1 MKHVRLTRQQS
12 KDATRERLLEAAH
25 TLFLQKGVGAATIEQ
40 ITADAGYTR
49 GAFYS
54 NFEGKEAVLL
64 ELLMRN
70 TKQMTLEANDIASV
84 GGDSQ
89 HMRMAI
95 LNYYRK
101 LFYQNDAFILWA
113 EARILAFR
121 DEKFR
126 ADFNLLIKDG
136 LAHIVGILN
145 NFADRADV
153 TLPAPAPYIAFGLA
167 ALFEGVQANKISNP
181 EHITDEMVEDVMV
194 HFLSS
199 ALFGLQS

>member
-12 KDATRERLLEAAH
+12 KDATRERLLASAH
-25 TLFLQKGVGAATIEQ
+25 ALFLQNGIAGATIEQ

-54 NFEGKEAVLL
+54 NFDSKEAVLL
-64 ELLMRN
+64 ELLLRN
-70 TKQMTLEANDIASV
+70 TKEMTLEASDIASIK
-84 GGDSQ
+84 GDSQ
-89 HMRMAI
+89 LMRMAI
-95 LNYYRK
+95 LNYYQK
-101 LFYQNDAFILWA
+101 LFYKNDAFILWA

-126 ADFNLLIKDG
+126 ADFNLLIKDA
-136 LAHIVGILN
+136 LAYIVDILN
-145 NFADRADV
+145 KFADGAEV

-167 ALFEGVQANKISNP
+167 ALFEGIQANKISNP
-181 EHITDEMVEDVMV
+181 QHITDDMVEAVMA

-199 ALFGLQS
+199 ALFNRQS